1 MSAHLDWEPL
11 PDPAGRP
18 DVSVDSLLDTT
29 VARVPITVRCLDDH
43 GRPVSL
49 SARTLGRGSTDLQDL
64 LRRAYDA
71 VRGDC
76 PAETVTVSFLE
87 DCRGR
92 LLLEYLVVDR
102 TRPRRWRRGRDRCR
116 TVDIQAALSEA
127 TIVVTLAVEAVGAV
141 AAASTAHWSE
151 SDSPD
156 FVNVVLD
163 GARTLR
169 VPGAV
174 RDMLRDGTALDLL
187 RGTLAMFHDDQVEE
201 LIIGKDPELP
211 GRYQETVVTRSP
223 ALVRFLEGGPLASLT
238 GAGPEPS

>member
-1 MSAHLDWEPL
+1 MRAHLEWEPI

-18 DVSVDSLLDTT
+18 DVSVDSPLGTT

-43 GRPVSL
+43 RRPVSL

-64 LRRAYDA
+64 LRRAYA
-71 VRGDC
+71 AARGDC
-76 PAETVTVSFLE
+76 SSGTVTVSFLE
-87 DCRGR
+87 DCEGR
-92 LLLEYLVVDR
+92 LQLEYLVVDR
-102 TRPRRWRRGRDRCR
+102 TRPSRWRKSRARCR
-116 TVDIQAALSEA
+116 AEDIQAALTEA

-141 AAASTAHWSE
+141 AAASTARWSE
-151 SDSPD
+151 GDTPD

-163 GARTLR
+163 GARTVR

-174 RDMLRDGTALDLL
+174 RDMLRDEAVLDLL
-187 RGTLAMFHDDQVEE
+187 RGTLAMFLEDDVEQ

-223 ALVRFLEGGPLASLT
+223 ALVRFLRGAPLASLA
-238 GAGPEPS
+238 GAGPDPS